1 MFSLVF
7 KFSMKYFH
15 GNLNSFTVRMP
26 GEHIARKWE
35 TIFAP
40 LPLKHSSFT
49 KPPLRPFSAT
59 RDPLS

>member
-15 GNLNSFTVRMP
+15 GNLNSFTMRMP

-40 LPLKHSSFT
+40 LPL
-49 KPPLRPFSAT
+49 
-59 RDPLS
+59 